1 MSEETSKVRGEALAQ
16 LLLVANITEE
26 ERASWEALVPS
37 MDEEQLNKLHLYLS
51 AKLPEELQKII
62 EDTSTELADI
72 IGTHEQKRQEIDQK
86 AEARLDLLESQ
97 LNEE

>member
-1 MSEETSKVRGEALAQ
+1 MSEETSKRRGEALAQ
-16 LLLVANITEE
+16 LLLVADLTEE

-37 MDEEQLNKLHLYLS
+37 MDEEQLNKLQVYLS
-51 AKLPEELQKII
+51 AKLPEELQEII
-62 EDTSTELADI
+62 EETSTELADVVDA
-72 IGTHEQKRQEIDQK
+72 HAQRQTEIDQK